1 MSQKMH
7 RIFIFLITVL
17 SFSFSQEN
25 DNMTEYIIYTSSE
38 LAQSAEILKDF
49 YNEPDSFGYAN
60 STIQD
65 ISLKTEI
72 ITSNTV
78 TSQNLNSY
86 LFNNYSNIDGVFE
99 KLKYLLII
107 GDENIIEPVKYL
119 NTVASDDYFSS
130 QLVSISTFPIPTI
143 STGRLVVKNNYEAL
157 KSINTIIDYI
167 VNEAEGSWKSESLL
181 IADDMYKS
189 GKEIYEEVIH
199 TEYSDSLYTRLKD
212 NMNVT
217 CLYGNDFARYQSSDW
232 YIQPELN
239 NRIIQKINNGLSIV
253 NYIGH
258 GTSSILADEDI
269 LTLSDLNQISIQDNK
284 LPIWIVGTCSFGN
297 YLNENC
303 FSEQLLNKG
312 DAAIAVISTS
322 YNVSYNSNWNFID
335 NLYSNIENYLNNE
348 NNFFRLG
355 DIVYNSKNIN
365 GNNAGIDYKFHLF
378 GDPAMPLKIAKST
391 TNLTNPINQIDIAD
405 LNTLTI
411 NNGSLST
418 VKISLE
424 DKIKDIT
431 YFDENNSL
439 KTLSYKIPGEILF
452 YDSFYNTT
460 EFILPL
466 NMNTNSTANLNIHN
480 DYENYFQNI
489 SNIDLSISEEYN
501 FQNEDGPTI
510 TIQHKGKEIF
520 EDDTI
525 YPPYNIKI
533 IFEDIHPI
541 NLSGLNNNNLRL
553 WINDNEN
560 NIFILNDLF
569 VPISS
574 DNTYKGYVE
583 INLMNEMLTNTNNNI
598 KIQAWDILGESNV
611 ADLNFNIFKN
621 EIIYNVYNFPNPF
634 NETTNF
640 TFHYS
645 NSESVNA
652 KIDIFTINGY
662 KVKTI
667 NEENIEP
674 SNNTFY
680 KISQTWDGKDNN
692 NNNLSNG
699 TYIYKLSIYLN
710 ANNELIHEGI
720 YKISKVK

>member
-1 MSQKMH
+1 MH

-49 YNEPDSFGYAN
+49 YNEPNSFGYTN

-405 LNTLTI
+405 FNTLTI

-501 FQNEDGPTI
+501 FQNEDAPTI

-710 ANNELIHEGI
+710 TNNELIHEGI
-720 YKISKVK
+720 YKISKIK

>member
-49 YNEPDSFGYAN
+49 YNEPNSFGYTN

-405 LNTLTI
+405 FNTLTI

-501 FQNEDGPTI
+501 FQNEDAPTI

-710 ANNELIHEGI
+710 TNNELIHEGI
-720 YKISKVK
+720 YKISKIK

>member
-1 MSQKMH
+1 MH

-49 YNEPDSFGYAN
+49 YNEPNSFGYTN

-405 LNTLTI
+405 FNTLTI

-501 FQNEDGPTI
+501 FQNEDAPTI

-598 KIQAWDILGESNV
+598 KIQAWDILGKSNV
-611 ADLNFNIFKN
+611 ANLNFNIFKN
-621 EIIYNVYNFPNPF
+621 EMIYNVYNFPNPF

-710 ANNELIHEGI
+710 TNNELIHEGI
-720 YKISKVK
+720 YKISKIK

>member
-1 MSQKMH
+1 MH